1 MNGVCDENVFSYS
14 SWCVFGGVVMANMR
28 ERDEYYDGEE
38 RGGALVGIVVLMAM
52 FTLVLVLI
60 CLSML
65 VAVGVV

>member
-1 MNGVCDENVFSYS
+1 
-14 SWCVFGGVVMANMR
+14 MANKVDVS

-52 FTLVLVLI
+52 FSLVLVLI

-65 VAVGVV
+65 VAVGVA

>member
-1 MNGVCDENVFSYS
+1 MGEEVRQWRC
-14 SWCVFGGVVMANMR
+14 VMAQR
-28 ERDEYYDGEE
+28 ERDEYYDGDE